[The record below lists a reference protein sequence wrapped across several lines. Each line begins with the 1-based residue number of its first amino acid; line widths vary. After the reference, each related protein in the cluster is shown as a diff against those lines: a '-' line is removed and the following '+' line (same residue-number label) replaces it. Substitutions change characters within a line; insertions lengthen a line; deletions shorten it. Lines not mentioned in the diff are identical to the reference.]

1 MNIKMKGI
9 AGRWKRATGRSALLN
24 MSSFSTA
31 VLSNSNVS
39 LLILIKTVPSNIY

>member
-1 MNIKMKGI
+1 METEDLDNKHIDFV
-9 AGRWKRATGRSALLN
+9 SFHQLLVVLVLN
-24 MSSFSTA
+24 T